1 MSRIWIEA
9 KLVCVKDLRIES
21 RARVVVAQILP
32 FGVLVLIL
40 FALTLDPNS
49 ALLPKVA
56 PGLFWIT
63 VLLSSILAVGR
74 SIAVESEHGA
84 RDALR
89 LSGMDGGAIFLGKV
103 AAIVAQLLV
112 LEIVLIVATFLLYS
126 IDLRGVEV
134 LVVSA
139 VAATIGI
146 ASTGT
151 VYGVLASGVKVRETL
166 VPLLVLPICAPV
178 LLGATKAFES
188 GLAGRSGEAWPWVQL
203 LGVFA
208 ALYLMIGF
216 VAYGTLMEE
225 A

>member
-9 KLVCVKDLRIES
+9 RLVCAKDLRIES